1 MFRAAPIAAAAFAA
15 LLAACATTR
24 VDSDGG
30 SADARAVPQQIPV
43 VLWFDE
49 HNEVLAGTA
58 THYDF
63 LEERRLDLR
72 TQVGAARCIG
82 SAVPRLMPLE
92 AAPPLR
98 CDGIEG
104 TAELTCS
111 DGRLLALH
119 WLSDPD
125 CGSGYGKGQDQD
137 GHPVHALFGGSP
149 QRAAAAVR
157 EALAAGQARPAPPQP
172 GEAGAGGIATG
183 TAFFIS
189 WDGLLVT
196 NHHVVDGRSQIEV
209 ILDDGESVPAEVVT
223 TDAEDD
229 LAVLRVSAIRRPLAL
244 REQDSLERGDEVMAL
259 GYPLVSIQGTEQ
271 KATFGRI
278 NALSGIQGDDRY
290 AQMDAAIGPGNSG
303 GPLVDRSGEVVGV
316 VTAMLNPLATLQA
329 AGVVPQ
335 NVNYALKSHL
345 AHRHLRRGIEPSWHS
360 EGESFAAKTW
370 PELIDEL
377 AASVVLV
384 IAQ

>member
-1 MFRAAPIAAAAFAA
+1 MVI
-15 LLAACATTR
+15 
-24 VDSDGG
+24 
-30 SADARAVPQQIPV
+30 
-43 VLWFDE
+43 WFDE
-49 HNEVLAGTA
+49 HNEVLVGTA
-58 THYDF
+58 TRYDF

-82 SAVPRLMPLE
+82 SAVPRLMPL
-92 AAPPLR
+92 AAEPPLR

-111 DGRLLALH
+111 DGRLLALQ

-125 CGSGYGKGQDQD
+125 CGSGYGKGEDQD

-149 QRAAAAVR
+149 ERAAAATR
-157 EALAAGQARPAPPQP
+157 EALAASQTRSAPPPP
-172 GEAGAGGIATG
+172 GSADALAGIKTG

-196 NHHVVDGRSQIEV
+196 NHHVVDGTTKIEV
-209 ILDDGESVPAEVVT
+209 VLEDGESVPATIVT
-223 TDAEDD
+223 TDADED

-244 REQDSLERGDEVMAL
+244 RERDSLDRGDEVMAL
-259 GYPLVSIQGTEQ
+259 GYPLVNLQGTEQ

-278 NALSGIQGDDRY
+278 NARSGFQGDERY

-316 VTAMLNPLATLQA
+316 VTAMLNSLATLRA
-329 AGVVPQ
+329 TGAVPQ
-335 NVNYALKSHL
+335 SVNYALKSHL
-345 AHRHLRRGIEPSWHS
+345 VHRHLRRGIGADWKN
-360 EGESFAAKTW
+360 EGERFTGKTW

-384 IAQ
+384 VAQ